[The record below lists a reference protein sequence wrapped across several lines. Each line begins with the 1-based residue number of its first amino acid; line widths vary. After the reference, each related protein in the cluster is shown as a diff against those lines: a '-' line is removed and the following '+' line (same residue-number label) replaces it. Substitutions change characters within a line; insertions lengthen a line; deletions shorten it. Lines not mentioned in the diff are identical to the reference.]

1 MDKNR
6 NVVRNLQ
13 DVCTFSELHP
23 LCYKTWRPARHQ
35 ASWLTTAERNPGSS
49 LADLFPDFPAQLARD
64 FLQTMREFK
73 NNECGSSAIYL
84 GTAGDETEPFPSSWP
99 PRRPSRRLRRKEQGH
114 PADTCLTLGQSF
126 LSEDSGKPKSKMKII
141 FLVSDHFKHKK

>member
-1 MDKNR
+1 MHKNQ

-13 DVCTFSELHP
+13 DVCTFSELP
-23 LCYKTWRPARHQ
+23 PFCYNTWSAARHR

-73 NNECGSSAIYL
+73 NNKCGSSVIYL
-84 GTAGDETEPFPSSWP
+84 GTAGDETEPFPGSWP
-99 PRRPSRRLRRKEQGH
+99 PHRPSKRLRKKEWGH
-114 PADTCLTLGQSF
+114 PADTCLTPGQSF
-126 LSEDSGKPKSKMKII
+126 LSEDSVKPKKQDENHLSCQRS
-141 FLVSDHFKHKK
+141 FYT